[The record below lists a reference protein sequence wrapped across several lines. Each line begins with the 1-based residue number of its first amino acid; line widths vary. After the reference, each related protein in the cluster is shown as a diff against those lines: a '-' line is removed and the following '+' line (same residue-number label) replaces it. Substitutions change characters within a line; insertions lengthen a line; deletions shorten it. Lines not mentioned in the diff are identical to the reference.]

1 MSLIDSDKKRK
12 VGRVGEVNRSKA
24 GQLMKIIAYRNAMD
38 IDIQFEDGAVVRNKS
53 YGNFKNGHI
62 RNYNSKCYDT
72 TVKLD
77 NIIGETVV
85 NKAEQE
91 IIGQVVVFSTSA
103 ISKRGYKLMKRELKT
118 RKIPVA
124 DEHFYCKGQ
133 FYGLHK
139 GYPDAKD
146 LEKVIEFTNKVLTQ

>member
-1 MSLIDSDKKRK
+1 MKTAVRFFSQTGNTKKIADKIADIAGCKSESVTVGLDEKVDILFLGASVYGASIAKQVSDF
-12 VGRVGEVNRSKA
+12 
-24 GQLMKIIAYRNAMD
+24 IARLHA
-38 IDIQFEDGAVVRNKS
+38 ED
-53 YGNFKNGHI
+53 
-62 RNYNSKCYDT
+62 
-72 TVKLD
+72 
-77 NIIGETVV
+77 
-85 NKAEQE
+85 
-91 IIGQVVVFSTSA
+91 IGQVVVFSTSA